1 MRNRGSHSC
10 QGVCMLSFDVEEW
23 FQVERLSSA
32 IAREDWGSY
41 ELRVVSS
48 MDKLLSLLDRHHTRA
63 TFFILGWIAERVP
76 DLVVRIKS
84 EGHEI
89 ASHGYE
95 HDLLSH
101 LNEEEFEED
110 LLKSKRILEELAA
123 VEVIGYRAP
132 RFSAAEYVPIML
144 GKHGFRYDSS
154 SFPSSVSSQYGE
166 IAVQAIRDDISVGRF
181 ANGLLEVPVA
191 TLNVLGRGIPW
202 GGGGYFRF
210 YPYWLF
216 RAGVRAIAKRQEGYL
231 FYGHPWELDPAQPR
245 VNDLPWLDRLLH
257 YGFLSATAKKLD
269 SLLSDFR
276 FVPIREG
283 LEEIGLL

>member
-1 MRNRGSHSC
+1 MRSDRGD
-10 QGVCMLSFDVEEW
+10 GLCMLSFDVEEW

-32 IAREDWGSY
+32 IAREDWDRY
-41 ELRVVSS
+41 ELRVVSN
-48 MDKLLSLLDRHHTRA
+48 MDKLLSLLDRHHTKA

-76 DLVVRIKS
+76 DLVVRIRS
-84 EGHEI
+84 RGHEI
-89 ASHGYE
+89 ASHGYGHE
-95 HDLLSH
+95 LLCH

-110 LLKSKRILEELAA
+110 LLKSKQILEELAA

-132 RFSAAEYVPIML
+132 RFSVAEYVPTML
-144 GKHGFRYDSS
+144 SKHGFRYDSS

-216 RAGVRAIAKRQEGYL
+216 KAGVRALAKRQEGYL

-245 VNDLPWLDRLLH
+245 VNDIPWLDRLLH

-269 SLLSDFR
+269 GLLSDFR

-283 LEEIGLL
+283 LEELGLL